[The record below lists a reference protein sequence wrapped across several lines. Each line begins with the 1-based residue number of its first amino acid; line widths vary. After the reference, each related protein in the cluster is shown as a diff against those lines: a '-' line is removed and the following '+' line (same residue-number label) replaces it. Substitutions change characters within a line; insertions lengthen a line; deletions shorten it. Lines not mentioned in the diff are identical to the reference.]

1 MKKILVL
8 SVFSLI
14 FSLSAVTLSAKEPV
28 QVAILHN
35 DGYTLY
41 QEFMPNDNTYKN
53 TIRDMEVLASKHK
66 SKAFSQAASL
76 VKTIRDKCKKYYDI
90 NTKLI
95 EILKKKW
102 SKPHYADMDE
112 DWKEATFSKDR
123 KKVQDLHRLSLGMQ
137 QAYNDWNEARNKAL
151 EKKGVK
157 AVTSAL
163 EKANETL
170 KMTIDAVLAE
180 EEPAMNAISKELEM
194 MKMSK

>member
-1 MKKILVL
+1 MRKFIVLPLVL
-8 SVFSLI
+8 LVFSC
-14 FSLSAVTLSAKEPV
+14 FLSAKEPV

-41 QEFMPNDNTYKN
+41 QEFLPNDNTYKN
-53 TIRDMEVLASKHK
+53 TIRDMEVLASKYK
-66 SKAFSQAASL
+66 NKAFSNSASL
-76 VKTIRDKCKKYYDI
+76 VKKIREKCKRYYDI

-95 EILKKKW
+95 DILKKKW
-102 SKPHYADMDE
+102 SKPHYADMDD

-137 QAYNDWNEARNKAL
+137 QAYNDWNEARNKAF

-157 AVTSAL
+157 AVAAAL
-163 EKANETL
+163 EKANENL
-170 KMTIDAVLAE
+170 KMTIDGVLAE